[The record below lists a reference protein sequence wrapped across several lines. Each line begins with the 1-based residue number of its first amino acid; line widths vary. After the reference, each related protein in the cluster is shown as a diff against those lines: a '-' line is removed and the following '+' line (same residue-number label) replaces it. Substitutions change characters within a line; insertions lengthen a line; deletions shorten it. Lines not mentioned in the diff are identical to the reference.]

1 MNATVDIDVDEI
13 LTARNVATCE
23 NSHSLCVLRCS
34 GRAER
39 DRGARVNDKVLGG
52 VDVQVQVQVKVNVV
66 CALALAIVSVGCGQP
81 ARRTLMLTSDAAEY
95 PGVIHDPHTLPH
107 DFVVRQTITIHAKKP
122 DGTPV
127 EGEFDAV
134 LQKQGDTL
142 LIVGFGPMNVK
153 AFTVKHQANQIEFV
167 QFMGPPLPFSPRNMI
182 VDVHRVFFKR
192 LPVPPD
198 ASASFTGARTGE
210 LDGEHVEETWQ
221 DGQLSATVFTRPD
234 NALLHGA
241 VRIELGPGCSAAACE
256 PTSATLHNEW
266 FGYTLGIAN
275 EGYEKL

>member
-1 MNATVDIDVDEI
+1 MKA
-13 LTARNVATCE
+13 A
-23 NSHSLCVLRCS
+23 VL
-34 GRAER
+34 
-39 DRGARVNDKVLGG
+39 V
-52 VDVQVQVQVKVNVV
+52 
-66 CALALAIVSVGCGQP
+66 ALAIAAAGCGQP
-81 ARRTLMLTSDAAEY
+81 VRRTLMLTSDPAEY
-95 PGVIHDPHTLPH
+95 PGVIHDPRTLGR

-153 AFTVKHQANQIEFV
+153 AFTVKHQGNQIEFV

-182 VDVHRVFFKR
+182 VDVHRVFFKH
-192 LPVPPD
+192 LPVPAD
-198 ASASFTGARTGE
+198 AGASFSGTRTGE

-221 DGQLSATVFTRPD
+221 AGQLRATVFTRPD

-241 VRIELGPGCSAAACE
+241 VRIELGPGCTAAECE
-256 PTSATLHNEW
+256 PDSATLHNEW
-266 FGYTLGIAN
+266 FGYTLGIEN
-275 EGYEKL
+275 EGYETL